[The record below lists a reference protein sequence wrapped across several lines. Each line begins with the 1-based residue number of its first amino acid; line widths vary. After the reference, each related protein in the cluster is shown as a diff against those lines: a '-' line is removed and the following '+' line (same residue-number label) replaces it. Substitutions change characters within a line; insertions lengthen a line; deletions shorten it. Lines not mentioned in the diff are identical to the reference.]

1 MKYKFLL
8 FTILLSQFTTA
19 QIKEYKYLGTIIL
32 ENNAPMSF
40 SLDLIEK
47 DGKVSGYSMTNH
59 DTEDETKSE
68 IQGLYF
74 KEDKTFQLQET
85 QIIYTKS
92 EKPINS
98 FCYIRM
104 NLKTKNRFTKKRLE
118 GNFIGNFL
126 DSSSCAKGKVLLV
139 EKSIIEKK
147 IKKIEK
153 IKKKEVQQE
162 IITTEILKDG
172 DNFNVNWIS
181 KYLTIKIWDSNQ
193 EDGDMINLTINN
205 IMILEDYETK
215 NKAKKIKYK
224 LEDGKN
230 KIELKATS
238 LGESPPNTCRIELI
252 DKRKKY
258 PILTQLELDK
268 SVLII
273 IEK

>member
-1 MKYKFLL
+1 
-8 FTILLSQFTTA
+8 
-19 QIKEYKYLGTIIL
+19 
-32 ENNAPMSF
+32 
-40 SLDLIEK
+40 
-47 DGKVSGYSMTNH
+47 
-59 DTEDETKSE
+59 
-68 IQGLYF
+68 
-74 KEDKTFQLQET
+74 
-85 QIIYTKS
+85 
-92 EKPINS
+92 
-98 FCYIRM
+98 M

-118 GNFIGNFL
+118 GSFTGNFL
-126 DSSSCAKGKVLLV
+126 DSSSCAKGKVLLL

-153 IKKKEVQQE
+153 KIEKIKKKDMQQE

-205 IMILEDYETK
+205 IILDDFETNNKPK
-215 NKAKKIKYK
+215 NIKYK
-224 LEDGKN
+224 LEEGKN
-230 KIELKATS
+230 TIEIKATS
-238 LGESPPNTCRIELI
+238 LGSSPPNTCRIELI